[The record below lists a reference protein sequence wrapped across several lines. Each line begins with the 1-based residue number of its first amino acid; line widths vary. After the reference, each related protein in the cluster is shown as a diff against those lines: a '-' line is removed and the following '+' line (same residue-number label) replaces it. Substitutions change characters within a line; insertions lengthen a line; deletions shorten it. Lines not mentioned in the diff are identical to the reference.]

1 MSAVERYTALQLA
14 VRLVRHGVKLSIV
27 HSGTGVARDYLR
39 TLHREIHGHSP
50 RGGPL
55 VTSVG
60 TVIKTRP
67 QQAQAS
73 LFAALYMK
81 LDGHGLYQAINY
93 TALLDA
99 FEMYLALLPTPQAAL
114 LDINLAWAT
123 ARDLRGGQAD
133 LQHCPACAVGYLVM
147 RAGHIGSTCPLCS
160 LYARVEFP
168 ALVPRRAGP
177 GHRRRGLRR
186 QCRA

>member
-1 MSAVERYTALQLA
+1 MGAVERYAALRLA

-39 TLHREIHGHSP
+39 NLHREIHGRSP

-67 QQAQAS
+67 QQAHAS
-73 LFAALYMK
+73 LFAAWYLR
-81 LDGHGLYQAINY
+81 LDGRGLYQAINY

-99 FEMYLALLPTPQAAL
+99 IELYLALIPGHQPPL

-123 ARDLRGGQAD
+123 ARDLRCGQAQV
-133 LQHCPACAVGYLVM
+133 QHCPTCDVGFLVM
-147 RAGHIGSTCPLCS
+147 RAGMLGSTCPLCS
-160 LYARVEFP
+160 LYARV
-168 ALVPRRAGP
+168 
-177 GHRRRGLRR
+177 
-186 QCRA
+186 